1 MVRRWV
7 FAVVLC
13 CVLALAPMVLA
24 NGLRTRLS
32 RQQPP
37 SVSIRDAEPLV
48 GDSETDT
55 VVDHSDEAMDDEEA
69 DSETD
74 SNSDSDSNEE
84 ADEEDQDSDS
94 DSDSALIAVNERAQR
109 RTGTGTRGE
118 DGEEEE
124 KKGDAK
130 GGGDDIENCE
140 VCTYMVA
147 NKEQHQSYLCRG
159 LAVESQ
165 QKVCVQVLES
175 LMWWVTNEV
184 YWLNY
189 GCQRTTD
196 SGATEW
202 VRPCPAHVVCG
213 WLEDLNTRKPF
224 CNPPD
229 PQYPKPK

>member
-13 CVLALAPMVLA
+13 CVLALAPTVLA

-32 RQQPP
+32 RHQAP
-37 SVSIRDAEPLV
+37 SVSIQDAEPLLA
-48 GDSETDT
+48 DSESETET
-55 VVDHSDEAMDDEEA
+55 AVDYNTDEAMDVED
-69 DSETD
+69 ETD
-74 SNSDSDSNEE
+74 SENEE
-84 ADEEDQDSDS
+84 TEAEGEEEVEEEE
-94 DSDSALIAVNERAQR
+94 DSALIAVNERASQSLR
-109 RTGTGTRGE
+109 RRAGA
-118 DGEEEE
+118 DDEEEE

-130 GGGDDIENCE
+130 GGESKGDDIENCE